1 MKKRSLFFASMAML
15 FALVGNCIFLTGS
28 PRVAH
33 AEENVPPA
41 EESIIESEST
51 GEPESIAESESE
63 VVELP
68 CKVVVSATQYGDV
81 IVDKESGNVGDIVT
95 VYAKPYS
102 LFKLKSIT
110 VNGTVLVANADGIY
124 TFAMIEGENKV
135 SAEFEISQSEVSYIL
150 GLIEDAKNGNFEDI
164 FSLKNLLTLISWA
177 ISLFMGSGFC
187 ITLLKSK
194 KIKAQTAQEI
204 SEAVDAATKSEV
216 AKGISAFLSEQFGPS
231 FDALSTSINDISETC
246 QSMAR
251 CMVLGQENTPEA
263 RLAIIQEL
271 SSKSKKAESLADE
284 VKKIVHAEMADA
296 EKAKQDKLDLI
307 EELEAK
313 NQAIGTDTSAEEKPD
328 DKHDLEGRY

>member
-15 FALVGNCIFLTGS
+15 FALVGNCIFLIGS

-33 AEENVPPA
+33 AEDNVPPA
-41 EESIIESEST
+41 EESIIESESVS
-51 GEPESIAESESE
+51 ESESILESE

-68 CKVVVSATQYGDV
+68 CKVIVTAAEYGDV

-313 NQAIGTDTSAEEKPD
+313 NQAIGTDTSAEVKTDENPE
-328 DKHDLEGRY
+328 LEGRY

>member
-33 AEENVPPA
+33 AEDNVPPA
-41 EESIIESEST
+41 EESIIESESVS
-51 GEPESIAESESE
+51 ESESILESE

-68 CKVVVSATQYGDV
+68 CKVIVTAAQYGDV

-110 VNGTVLVANADGIY
+110 VNGTALVANADGIY

-231 FDALSTSINDISETC
+231 FDALSASINDISETC

-313 NQAIGTDTSAEEKPD
+313 NQAIGTDSSAEVKTDE
-328 DKHDLEGRY
+328 KHDLEGRY

>member
-33 AEENVPPA
+33 AEDNVPPA
-41 EESIIESEST
+41 EESIIESESVS
-51 GEPESIAESESE
+51 ESESILESE

-68 CKVVVSATQYGDV
+68 CKVIVTAAQYGDI

-102 LFKLKSIT
+102 LFKLKNIT
-110 VNGTVLVANADGIY
+110 VNGTALVANADGIY

-313 NQAIGTDTSAEEKPD
+313 NQAIGTDTSAEVKTD

>member
-33 AEENVPPA
+33 AEDNVPPA
-41 EESIIESEST
+41 EESIIESESVS
-51 GEPESIAESESE
+51 ESESILESE

-68 CKVVVSATQYGDV
+68 CKVIVTAAQYGDI

-110 VNGTVLVANADGIY
+110 VNGTALVANADGIY

-164 FSLKNLLTLISWA
+164 FSLKNLLMLISWA

-313 NQAIGTDTSAEEKPD
+313 NQAIGTDSSAEVKTDE
-328 DKHDLEGRY
+328 KHDLEGRY

>member
-28 PRVAH
+28 PKVAH
-33 AEENVPPA
+33 AEDNVPPA
-41 EESIIESEST
+41 EESIIESESVS
-51 GEPESIAESESE
+51 ESESILESE

-68 CKVVVSATQYGDV
+68 CKVIVTAAQYGDI

-102 LFKLKSIT
+102 LFKLKNIM
-110 VNGTVLVANADGIY
+110 VNGTALVANADGIY

-150 GLIEDAKNGNFEDI
+150 GLIENAKNGNFEDI

-313 NQAIGTDTSAEEKPD
+313 NQAIGTDTSAEIKTDE
-328 DKHDLEGRY
+328 KHDLEGRY

>member
-33 AEENVPPA
+33 AEDNVPPA
-41 EESIIESEST
+41 EESIIESESVS
-51 GEPESIAESESE
+51 ESESILESE

-68 CKVVVSATQYGDV
+68 CKVIVTAAQYGDI

-102 LFKLKSIT
+102 LFKLKNIT
-110 VNGTVLVANADGIY
+110 VNGTALVANADGIY

-164 FSLKNLLTLISWA
+164 FSLKNLLMLISWA

-313 NQAIGTDTSAEEKPD
+313 NQAIGTDTSAEVKTDENPE
-328 DKHDLEGRY
+328 LEGRY

>member
-41 EESIIESEST
+41 EESIIESESVS
-51 GEPESIAESESE
+51 ESESILESE

-68 CKVVVSATQYGDV
+68 CKVIVTAAQYGDV

-150 GLIEDAKNGNFEDI
+150 GLIENAKNGNFEDI

-216 AKGISAFLSEQFGPS
+216 AKGISAFLSERFGPS

>member
-33 AEENVPPA
+33 AEDNVPPA
-41 EESIIESEST
+41 EESIIESESVS
-51 GEPESIAESESE
+51 ESESILESE

-68 CKVVVSATQYGDV
+68 CKVIVTAAQYGDV

-102 LFKLKSIT
+102 LFKLKNIT
-110 VNGTVLVANADGIY
+110 VNGTALVANADGIY

-177 ISLFMGSGFC
+177 IALFMGSGFC

-216 AKGISAFLSEQFGPS
+216 AKGISAFLSEQFEPS

-313 NQAIGTDTSAEEKPD
+313 NQAIGTDTSAEVKTDENPE
-328 DKHDLEGRY
+328 LEGRY

>member
-33 AEENVPPA
+33 AEDNVPPA
-41 EESIIESEST
+41 EESIIESESVS
-51 GEPESIAESESE
+51 ESESILESE

-68 CKVVVSATQYGDV
+68 CKVIVTAAQYGDV

-110 VNGTVLVANADGIY
+110 VNGTALVANADGIY

-164 FSLKNLLTLISWA
+164 FSLKNLLMLISWA

-313 NQAIGTDTSAEEKPD
+313 NQAIGTDTSAEVKTDE
-328 DKHDLEGRY
+328 KHDLEGRY

>member
-33 AEENVPPA
+33 AEDNVPPA
-41 EESIIESEST
+41 EESIIESESVS
-51 GEPESIAESESE
+51 ESESILESE

-68 CKVVVSATQYGDV
+68 CKVIVTAAQYGDV

-110 VNGTVLVANADGIY
+110 VNGTALVANADGIY
-124 TFAMIEGENKV
+124 TFAMIEGANKV

-164 FSLKNLLTLISWA
+164 FSLKNLLMLISWVV
-177 ISLFMGSGFC
+177 SLFMGSGFC

-204 SEAVDAATKSEV
+204 SEAVEAATKIEV

-313 NQAIGTDTSAEEKPD
+313 NQAIGTDTSAEENPD

>member
-33 AEENVPPA
+33 AEDNVPPA
-41 EESIIESEST
+41 EESIIESESVS
-51 GEPESIAESESE
+51 ESESILESE

-68 CKVVVSATQYGDV
+68 CKVIVTAAQYGDV

-110 VNGTVLVANADGIY
+110 VNGTALVANADGIY

-313 NQAIGTDTSAEEKPD
+313 NQAIGTDTSAEVKTDE
-328 DKHDLEGRY
+328 KHDLEGRY

>member
-15 FALVGNCIFLTGS
+15 FALVGNCIFFTGS
-28 PRVAH
+28 SRVAH
-33 AEENVPPA
+33 AEDNVPPA
-41 EESIIESEST
+41 EESIIESESVS
-51 GEPESIAESESE
+51 ESESILESE

-68 CKVVVSATQYGDV
+68 CKVIVTAAQYGDV

-110 VNGTVLVANADGIY
+110 VNGTALVANADGIY

-187 ITLLKSK
+187 ITLLKFK

-313 NQAIGTDTSAEEKPD
+313 NQAIGTDSSAEVKTDE
-328 DKHDLEGRY
+328 KHDLEGRY

>member
-28 PRVAH
+28 PKVAH
-33 AEENVPPA
+33 AEDNVPPA
-41 EESIIESEST
+41 EESIIESESVS
-51 GEPESIAESESE
+51 ESESILESE
-63 VVELP
+63 VVELS
-68 CKVVVSATQYGDV
+68 CKVIVTAAQYGDI

-102 LFKLKSIT
+102 LFKLKNIT
-110 VNGTVLVANADGIY
+110 VNGTALVANADGIY

-164 FSLKNLLTLISWA
+164 FSLKNLLMLISWA

-231 FDALSTSINDISETC
+231 FDALSACINDISETC

-313 NQAIGTDTSAEEKPD
+313 NQAIGTDTSAEVKTDE
-328 DKHDLEGRY
+328 KHDLEGRY